1 MARILT
7 NRGLVALGFV
17 VCQLVVAAAQ
27 ADVAAD
33 ETRIREQLT
42 SPTRL
47 ECTQAPIQDVLTFL
61 GDFHDIA
68 VDFDRPEI
76 KRLDV
81 DISPRTHVTKK
92 TDGRLDDTL
101 DEILEPLNLSYMIK
115 DGKLLVTSQPKA
127 RPWQEKYLSDTRRE
141 K

>member
-1 MARILT
+1 
-7 NRGLVALGFV
+7 VLGFLT
-17 VCQLVVAAAQ
+17 CQFNAKIAQ

-33 ETRIREQLT
+33 EAKIRQQLGHAT
-42 SPTRL
+42 SL
-47 ECTQAPIQDVLTFL
+47 ECDVMPLSDVLDFL
-61 GDFHDIA
+61 GDYHDITIE
-68 VDFDRPEI
+68 FDRPEI
-76 KRLDV
+76 KRINV

-101 DEILEPLNLSYMIK
+101 CEILEPNNLSYMIK

-127 RPWQEKYLSDTRRE
+127 RPWQEKYMSETGRS